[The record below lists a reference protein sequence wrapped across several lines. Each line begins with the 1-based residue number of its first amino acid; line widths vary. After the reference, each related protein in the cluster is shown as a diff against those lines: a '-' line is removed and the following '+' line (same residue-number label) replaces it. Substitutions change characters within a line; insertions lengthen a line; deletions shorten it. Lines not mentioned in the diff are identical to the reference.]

1 MYICFTKRELLVE
14 DSVPQTSHN
23 QREIPNNL
31 AILEISDWG
40 RVRDEN
46 SLGQRE
52 RERERVIQASK
63 S

>member
-1 MYICFTKRELLVE
+1 MYICFTKHELLIE
-14 DSVPQTSHN
+14 DGVPQASYN
-23 QREIPNNL
+23 QSEIPNNL
-31 AILEISDWG
+31 AILKISDSG

-52 RERERVIQASK
+52 RERVIQASK

>member
-1 MYICFTKRELLVE
+1 MYICFTKRELLIE
-14 DSVPQTSHN
+14 DSVPQASHN

-40 RVRDEN
+40 EYEMRIRW
-46 SLGQRE
+46 GRE